1 MAKATPDPQRPAGSN
16 GPAPDDVPTVVV
28 VGAGISG
35 LAAAWALAGS
45 PSRPRVVVLEG
56 AARVGGK
63 LALGE
68 VGGLQVDVGAESL
81 LARRPEALA
90 LAEDAGLGDLL
101 EHPRPVGAAIWSG
114 GALRPLPPRT
124 LMGVPSGDQGLDGL
138 LGPGEVAT
146 VRAEPSGSWTGA
158 VGDVDVASFVASRV
172 GQAVVDRLVE
182 PLLGGVYAG
191 RADQLSLRATMPALW
206 PAARDGRSVVAT
218 AAAASSPAPPT
229 DASPRPVFAG
239 IRGGVGRL
247 PLALVDALR
256 ARGVEV
262 VTGATVRR
270 LERSVRGWRVV
281 HGPTVAEQVVP
292 ADGVVLAVPAASTS
306 RLLAD
311 QAPTAAQALAQVPYA
326 SMAIVTVVLPR
337 AGTTELPGSGFLVPP
352 GDGTRVKA
360 ATFSSTKWEWLD
372 RAAGDRLVL
381 RASVGRYGQ
390 ADELQHTD
398 GELVRA
404 VLEDLRAV
412 LGPLPEPLDA
422 AVTRW
427 GGGLPQYTVGHLD
440 RVVTIRRDV
449 ASLPAVAVC
458 GAAYSGV
465 GIPACIA
472 SGTAAADAVLAALAP
487 RRG

>member
-1 MAKATPDPQRPAGSN
+1 VTRSHT
-16 GPAPDDVPTVVV
+16 APP
-28 VGAGISG
+28 
-35 LAAAWALAGS
+35 
-45 PSRPRVVVLEG
+45 RPRVVVVGGGIAGLAAAAAVRRDAPGMDVVVLEG
-56 AARVGGK
+56 SPAVGGK
-63 LALGE
+63 LARAE
-68 VGGLQVDVGAESL
+68 VGGVTVDVGAEAML
-81 LARRPEALA
+81 NRRPEAVDLA
-90 LAEDAGLGDLL
+90 RQAGLGERLV
-101 EHPRPVGAAIWSG
+101 HPATITANLWSRG
-114 GALRPLPPRT
+114 QLRPMPRT
-124 LMGVPSGDQGLDGL
+124 LMGVPTDSRALADSGVISRPGLARVALEPVLPPTHLDGQD
-138 LGPGEVAT
+138 V
-146 VRAEPSGSWTGA
+146 S
-158 VGDVDVASFVASRV
+158 VGWLVEERFGRE
-172 GQAVVDRLVE
+172 VVDRLVE

-292 ADGVVLAVPAASTS
+292 ADGIVLAVPAASTS